1 MATAANIAS
10 SEAGYVWEDPG
21 DSIMVQLSLDLIERL
36 GAAIQQ
42 GIGTGPRGAEVGG
55 ILLGRVLP
63 GMGRAVLVED
73 VEPIPCEHF
82 RGASFALS
90 PRDRRVLSSRLSR
103 RDPRQVVGYFRSHTR
118 PGMYL
123 DQDDFAVFSQYFPEA
138 WQVLLL
144 VRPSTDAVA
153 TGGFFFWED
162 GDINRRSTYRQFPF
176 DVGSLAKGGFPI
188 TGDRAPTPIAPAAA
202 RPQPVLVPKPQAE
215 VRRRIPLPSL
225 SWVVV
230 PAIGVLFLIAGF
242 VVTENRPASPP
253 PASAAK
259 AIPAAPVVAPDTVPQ
274 QAEANASAPIAASEP
289 GPEVKPVEVQ
299 PVSAAKTKPAKK
311 QAAKAIAAPLVT
323 PARLPAKQIEQPPA
337 FTEPVARIE
346 PKSIAAVLPAHLE
359 TAPPPEAS
367 VTYEQPKAGVFKRA
381 FRKIEGDGD
390 SYVPAA
396 PIRQVAPP
404 KPGDT
409 GASGRPV
416 DVKVF
421 IDLAGNVSKAQAVGN
436 GGELA
441 LAALTAARQWRFTP
455 ARKHDKPVSS
465 EMVLHFHF

>member
-153 TGGFFFWED
+153 TGGFFFGKTETSTGGRRTVSSRSMLGAWRRADFRSRAIVRRLRLRPRPRGRSRCWFPSRRLKYGE
-162 GDINRRSTYRQFPF
+162 GSRCRRCRGWWCRRS
-176 DVGSLAKGGFPI
+176 GFCF
-188 TGDRAPTPIAPAAA
+188 
-202 RPQPVLVPKPQAE
+202 
-215 VRRRIPLPSL
+215 S
-225 SWVVV
+225 
-230 PAIGVLFLIAGF
+230 
-242 VVTENRPASPP
+242 
-253 PASAAK
+253 
-259 AIPAAPVVAPDTVPQ
+259 
-274 QAEANASAPIAASEP
+274 
-289 GPEVKPVEVQ
+289 
-299 PVSAAKTKPAKK
+299 
-311 QAAKAIAAPLVT
+311 
-323 PARLPAKQIEQPPA
+323 
-337 FTEPVARIE
+337 
-346 PKSIAAVLPAHLE
+346 
-359 TAPPPEAS
+359 
-367 VTYEQPKAGVFKRA
+367 
-381 FRKIEGDGD
+381 
-390 SYVPAA
+390 
-396 PIRQVAPP
+396 
-404 KPGDT
+404 
-409 GASGRPV
+409 
-416 DVKVF
+416 
-421 IDLAGNVSKAQAVGN
+421 
-436 GGELA
+436 
-441 LAALTAARQWRFTP
+441 
-455 ARKHDKPVSS
+455 
-465 EMVLHFHF
+465 